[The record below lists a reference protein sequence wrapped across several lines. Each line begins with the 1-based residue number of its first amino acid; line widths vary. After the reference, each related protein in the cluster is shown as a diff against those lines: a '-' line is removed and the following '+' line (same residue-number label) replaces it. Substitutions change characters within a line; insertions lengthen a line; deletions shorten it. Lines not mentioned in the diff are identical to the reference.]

1 MILLL
6 HVTAGLSYNIGV
18 GVGVG
23 LALKKSVGP
32 KSLHAWV

>member
-6 HVTAGLSYNIGV
+6 HILAGVSCNT

-23 LALKKSVGP
+23 LALKKLVGP
-32 KSLHAWV
+32 ELLQALL

>member
-6 HVTAGLSYNIGV
+6 YVTAGVSCNI

-32 KSLHAWV
+32 ESLHALV